1 MRPMLHGE
9 RMAVADHKR
18 EAPQKVRVFVV
29 TISDTRTEETDTSG
43 RAARDLISA
52 AGHVVAGY
60 QLLKD
65 EPAAVAALIR
75 KVADEASA
83 DVIVTSGGTGITAR
97 DSTYEAVTSLL
108 DKRLDGFGELFRMLS
123 FEEIGAAAMMSRAV
137 AGLHRGVAVFATP
150 GSTAAVKLALTR
162 LIIPELGHLVF
173 EAHR

>member
-1 MRPMLHGE
+1 MRRMLH
-9 RMAVADHKR
+9 RQLMAVADHKQH
-18 EAPQKVRVFVV
+18 APAKVRVFVV
-29 TISDTRTEETDTSG
+29 TVSDSRTEATDTSG
-43 RAARDLISA
+43 EAARAMIVA
-52 AGHVVAGY
+52 AGHIVAGY
-60 QLLKD
+60 KLVKD
-65 EPAAVAALIR
+65 EPAEVAALIR
-75 KVADEASA
+75 SIAAERSA

-123 FEEIGAAAMMSRAV
+123 YGEIGAAAMMSRAV

-150 GSTAAVKLALTR
+150 GSTAAVKLALEK